1 MDAKCVNE
9 QQCIVCVCVSIY
21 TTFSHQSI
29 HVECACYTNSCLH
42 TRRSVAL
49 EDLSDASNDF
59 NCSTY
64 LALSDAN
71 DEADDED
78 DELPL
83 LLLLPFKGDFVGLF
97 PFQLLLFMMN
107 DGDLCSF

>member
-1 MDAKCVNE
+1 MH
-9 QQCIVCVCVSIY
+9 CVCVNIYNVFSSID
-21 TTFSHQSI
+21 SCWVCIVQI
-29 HVECACYTNSCLH
+29 HIH

-78 DELPL
+78 ELPL
-83 LLLLPFKGDFVGLF
+83 LLLFKGDFVGLF

-107 DGDLCSF
+107 DGDLCS